1 MNGLIMTTNTDQRL
15 LHALLDRYQTLAP
28 EYTGGL
34 SNHLPMLLHALHS
47 LGANDNR
54 LRDYAVGYVK
64 RYDGVPAVMPGQAL
78 WQWQQHRGNFSRHAD
93 FQVTFA
99 ASIKRQGAASTL
111 QQVLPDLWPGVA
123 AAAFHGLIRTAHA
136 WQAGHDGELA
146 AGLAYWAARWQPV
159 EAPSPRGDLM
169 PFAAWSAA
177 LASHVGAPRPAG
189 NLISDRIQAVSL
201 TAAFQDLASQLL
213 LTPNSLAQ
221 LAAFARDQYTRSG
234 NFTLLHM
241 LTGCRATRVL
251 LAAAP
256 GSATAAWHG
265 LVPAFT
271 AAFLAS
277 GVRHSTAVEPT
288 WMQASWADVTARA
301 LASDDDHVAKLVHAC
316 VEEEAA
322 YAEPL
327 YLAAARRAT
336 ARGPA

>member
-1 MNGLIMTTNTDQRL
+1 MTTHADLRP

-34 SNHLPMLLHALHS
+34 SNHLPMLLHALHL
-47 LGANDNR
+47 LGANEAR

-64 RYDGVPAVMPGQAL
+64 RYDGAPAAGPGQAL
-78 WQWQQHRGNFSRHAD
+78 WQWQQHRGDFSRHAD
-93 FQVTFA
+93 LQVTFA
-99 ASIKRQGAASTL
+99 ASIQRQGAAATVR
-111 QQVLPDLWPGVA
+111 QVLPDLWPGVA

-136 WQAGHDGELA
+136 WQAGHDAELA

-159 EAPSPRGDLM
+159 QAPSPRGDLM

-189 NLISDRIQAVSL
+189 HLISDRIQTVSHS
-201 TAAFQDLASQLL
+201 AAFQDLASQLL
-213 LTPNSLAQ
+213 LTADSLAH

-241 LTGCRATRVL
+241 VTGCRAARVL

-256 GSATAAWHG
+256 GSTTAALHG

-277 GVRHSTAVEPT
+277 GVRHSSAAEPAWT
-288 WMQASWADVTARA
+288 QASWADVTARA
-301 LASDDDHVAKLVHAC
+301 LASDDDHLAKLVHAC
-316 VEEEAA
+316 VEEETA